1 MLLLKLRKLGL
12 AERQDISTAI
22 RLLLCT
28 EKTIYANIQ
37 YVNNETSHQID
48 RETGN
53 QLNAKPDLARVI

>member
-1 MLLLKLRKLGL
+1 M
-12 AERQDISTAI
+12 Q
-22 RLLLCT
+22 
-28 EKTIYANIQ
+28 IYANIQ